1 MSSIAIV
8 KSIAGQVFALSP
20 DGGRRLLVEGD
31 RLFTGDQVMTGQE
44 GMLSLELNDGRIL
57 DLGRESQ
64 WTVVDDASPALAAA
78 DAALSVNQLQQAISA
93 GVDPTTALEATA
105 AGAGGAAAGAGGAA
119 GGGHSFVMLDAT
131 AQQVDPTV
139 GYPTAGLGFA
149 ATGIEDQVGLADNN
163 TPQATINTPID
174 INTPPVALS
183 ATIST
188 DENAVLSNQVPP
200 ATDIDG
206 TVDTNG
212 YTLVSGPGTNN
223 GSLVF
228 NPDGSYTF
236 TPGSDFDALADGES
250 RDVTFTY
257 TATDNDGAVSAPATI
272 TITVTGSNDAP
283 TTNDTAVTGDEDG
296 IITIA
301 LTGSDVDGSVTGF
314 VISNV
319 PANGT
324 LYLDAAGTQPI
335 SAGSTVN
342 TNTVYFK
349 PTLDWS
355 GNTSFLYA
363 AVDDTGAIDTTPATA
378 TISVNPISD
387 TPTLAA
393 VAANGNEDSPIAL
406 NISAA
411 STDTDGSE
419 TLSIRLDGIPAGA
432 VLSNTAGDILTISG
446 GSIVLTPDQLTGLAI
461 TPPANSHVD
470 FNLTVTAIAV
480 DGSAAPA
487 STSTTLAVTVNPVAD
502 LTAGDDSAITDEDV
516 SIINASVAGNDS
528 TTSGGSLTYALAT
541 GVSHGTLSFN
551 ANGSYSYTPTGD
563 YSGADSFTYTVTDA
577 ASGESL
583 TQTVNLTVNPISDTP
598 TLAAAAANGNEDSP
612 IALNISAASTD
623 TDGSETLSIRLDGI
637 PAGAVLSNTAG
648 DALTISGGSIVLS
661 PDQLAGLAI
670 TPPAN
675 SHVDFN
681 LTVTAIAVDGSAA
694 PASTSTTLA
703 VTVNP
708 VADLTAGDDSAVTDE
723 DVSIINASVAGND
736 STTSGGSL
744 TFALATDVSNG
755 TLNFNI
761 DGSYSYTPN
770 HNYNGPDSFT
780 YTVTDAA
787 SGESLTQTVSLT
799 VNPINDAPVAVLD
812 NVRVG
817 EDDPDQTG
825 YTDGLAST
833 TIIGGNVL
841 SNDYDIDSSSIN
853 VTGVALGTQTSANGN
868 VSSSVAGTYGSVIIN
883 ADGSYTYT
891 LDNSKPAVQALAFK
905 QHVIDTF
912 TYTITD
918 SEGATSSTTLNIY
931 VNGKNDAPII
941 TIDGPDRASANL
953 SETNSGLTSSGTL
966 SIYDADTLD
975 TVSVSQAPAF
985 SVDGTYSGPRP
996 NDAALKAMFSVS
1008 GGEPS
1013 TTQQGNPHGINW
1025 SFNSGSE
1032 AFNFL
1037 PAGQTLVL
1045 HYTIRATD
1053 SSGTIG
1059 NSVDQPVTI
1068 TITGSNDAAVIAG
1081 TTTGVV
1087 VEDSLINTISGTLT
1101 ATDVDNSNNV
1111 FQAISTPTTSINGYG
1126 TFTVTADGVWT
1137 YSLDNSNT
1145 TVNGLNTIDSLS
1157 DTFVV
1162 RSADG
1167 TEQTITVAINGNN
1180 DAPITTPVTL
1190 SAIAEDSGVR
1200 LITQA
1205 ELLANASDVDSPS
1218 LSASNLTIASGK
1230 GSLINNGDG
1239 TWNYTPAA
1247 DDDTEV
1253 TFSYQVTDGSLSVNA
1268 SASLDITPV
1277 NDASAP
1283 TLILSTKG
1291 QWTFNEAVGSTT
1303 TVNGSTDQG
1312 GKLNDSDSAGGS
1324 QLPVFLTAS
1333 RNATSGN
1340 TINFTD
1346 NGDRVDL
1353 SPDITQALLGTS
1365 SLAFWVNTTQKGGVN
1380 GAGNS
1385 WDLPS
1390 VIGSEQNGG
1399 GNDIQWGAINNA
1411 GKIGFGLGNTGGVYS
1426 TTTVSDGNWHHITIT
1441 RDASSK
1447 LVQIFVDGKLEAQGS
1462 PNDTA
1467 FTGTLN
1473 RLTSLGATNIFA
1485 NDASGS
1491 DLTDKNY
1498 FKGQLDDLRIYNHVL
1513 TSDQVAAI
1521 RSVESGF
1528 HDTAIANDGNV
1539 MSLALTPG
1547 NYTSLAV
1554 TGLVAGMLITDGNG
1568 HSHPVTAAN
1577 QDQSFDLTGWNLGN
1591 LQLSNAGSASTTLV
1605 FTATNTVHGDS
1616 ASTQQ
1621 YLTIANGT
1629 SQLSQLG
1636 SGDDSVTGTSAA
1648 DLLRGGDGNDTL
1660 NGGAGADRLEGGNGD
1675 DILNGDAG
1683 NDILIGD
1690 AGNDILFGGEGN
1702 DILNGGSGDDILRG
1716 GSGNDTLIGGSGADT
1731 FIWKSGDLGHDTIT
1745 DFNASEG
1752 DRIDLRDLLQGETD
1766 ATMSNFLQIDTA
1778 SNSLLISSTGQ
1789 LNVGSGT
1796 IASHA
1801 DVTIKLDGFDFSSTS
1816 INSLIAG
1823 SDPTIKVDHS

>member
-20 DGGRRLLVEGD
+20 DGVRRLLIEGD

-44 GMLSLELNDGRIL
+44 GMLSLELSDGRTL

-64 WTVVDDASPALAAA
+64 WTVVDDASPELAAA

-119 GGGHSFVMLDAT
+119 GGGHSFVLLDAT
-131 AQQVDPTV
+131 AEQLNANV
-139 GYPTAGLGFA
+139 GYDTHGLAFA
-149 ATGIEDQVGLADNN
+149 ADERQEQRGQTNQAADTTEA
-163 TPQATINTPID
+163 TPAPINTAPIANAD
-174 INTPPVALS
+174 SFTATEDTP
-183 ATIST
+183 
-188 DENAVLSNQVPP
+188 
-200 ATDIDG
+200 
-206 TVDTNG
+206 
-212 YTLVSGPGTNN
+212 
-223 GSLVF
+223 
-228 NPDGSYTF
+228 
-236 TPGSDFDALADGES
+236 
-250 RDVTFTY
+250 VTFT
-257 TATDNDGAVSAPATI
+257 AAQLLGND
-272 TITVTGSNDAP
+272 
-283 TTNDTAVTGDEDG
+283 
-296 IITIA
+296 
-301 LTGSDVDGSVTGF
+301 SDVDGDTLTINSVTSG
-314 VISNV
+314 VGGTAVLN
-319 PANGT
+319 PNGT
-324 LYLDAAGTQPI
+324 VT
-335 SAGSTVN
+335 
-342 TNTVYFK
+342 F
-349 PTLDWS
+349 
-355 GNTSFLYA
+355 
-363 AVDDTGAIDTTPATA
+363 TP
-378 TISVNPISD
+378 
-387 TPTLAA
+387 
-393 VAANGNEDSPIAL
+393 
-406 NISAA
+406 
-411 STDTDGSE
+411 
-419 TLSIRLDGIPAGA
+419 
-432 VLSNTAGDILTISG
+432 
-446 GSIVLTPDQLTGLAI
+446 
-461 TPPANSHVD
+461 
-470 FNLTVTAIAV
+470 
-480 DGSAAPA
+480 
-487 STSTTLAVTVNPVAD
+487 
-502 LTAGDDSAITDEDV
+502 
-516 SIINASVAGNDS
+516 
-528 TTSGGSLTYALAT
+528 
-541 GVSHGTLSFN
+541 N
-551 ANGSYSYTPTGD
+551 ANFNGT
-563 YSGADSFTYTVTDA
+563 ADFTYTVTD
-577 ASGESL
+577 GQL
-583 TQTVNLTVNPISDTP
+583 TSNVATVTVTVDPVNDAPIANADSFTATEDTP
-598 TLAAAAANGNEDSP
+598 VTFTAA
-612 IALNISAASTD
+612 
-623 TDGSETLSIRLDGI
+623 
-637 PAGAVLSNTAG
+637 
-648 DALTISGGSIVLS
+648 
-661 PDQLAGLAI
+661 QLL
-670 TPPAN
+670 
-675 SHVDFN
+675 
-681 LTVTAIAVDGSAA
+681 
-694 PASTSTTLA
+694 
-703 VTVNP
+703 
-708 VADLTAGDDSAVTDE
+708 
-723 DVSIINASVAGND
+723 GND
-736 STTSGGSL
+736 SDVDGDTLTINSVTSGVGGTAVL
-744 TFALATDVSNG
+744 NPNG
-755 TLNFNI
+755 TVTFTPNANFNGTA
-761 DGSYSYTPN
+761 D
-770 HNYNGPDSFT
+770 FT
-780 YTVTDAA
+780 YTVTD
-787 SGESLTQTVSLT
+787 GQLTSNVATVT
-799 VNPINDAPVAVLD
+799 VTVDPVNDAPVAVAD

-817 EDDPDQTG
+817 EDDPDQAG

-853 VTGVALGTQTSANGN
+853 VTGVAVGTQSNVSGN

-931 VNGKNDAPII
+931 VNGKNDAPVI
-941 TIDGPDRASANL
+941 TIDGPDSASANL
-953 SETNSGLTSSGTL
+953 TETNSGLTSSGTL
-966 SIYDADTLD
+966 SIYDADTVD
-975 TVSVSQAPAF
+975 TVKVSQAPAF

-996 NDAALKAMFSVS
+996 SDAALKAMLSVS

-1025 SFNSGSE
+1025 SFNSGAE

-1059 NSVDQPVTI
+1059 NSVDQPITI

-1087 VEDSLINTISGTLT
+1087 VEDSLINTVSGTLT
-1101 ATDVDNSNNV
+1101 ATDVDNSNNI
-1111 FQAISTPTTSINGYG
+1111 FQAISTPTSSINGYG
-1126 TFTVTADGVWT
+1126 TFTVTANGVWT
-1137 YSLDNSNT
+1137 YSLDNSNKA
-1145 TVNGLNTIDSLS
+1145 VNALNNTDSLS
-1157 DTFVV
+1157 DTFIV

-1180 DAPITTPVTL
+1180 DAPTTTSLTL
-1190 SAIAEDSGVR
+1190 NAIAEDSGVR

-1218 LSASNLTIASGK
+1218 LTATNLTIASGN
-1230 GSLINNGDG
+1230 GSLIDNGNG
-1239 TWNYTPAA
+1239 TWSFTPAA
-1247 DDDTEV
+1247 NDDSGV
-1253 TFSYQVTDGSLSVNA
+1253 TFSYKVTDGSLSVNG

-1283 TLILSTKG
+1283 TLMLSTKG
-1291 QWTFNEAVGSTT
+1291 QWTFNDAMGSTT
-1303 TVNGSTDQG
+1303 TVNGSTGQS
-1312 GKLNDSDSAGGS
+1312 GKLNDNDSADGS
-1324 QLPVFLTAS
+1324 QLPGFLAAS

-1441 RDASSK
+1441 RDAGSK
-1447 LVQIFVDGKLEAQGS
+1447 LVQIFVDGKLEAQGN

-1473 RLTSLGATNIFA
+1473 RLTSLGANNIFA

-1528 HDTAIANDGNV
+1528 HNTAIANDGNV

-1554 TGLVAGMLITDGNG
+1554 TGLVAGMFITDGNG
-1568 HSHPVTAAN
+1568 HSHTAVN
-1577 QDQSFDLTGWNLGN
+1577 PDQSIDLTGWTLGN

-1629 SQLSQLG
+1629 SQLSQFG
-1636 SGDDSVTGTSAA
+1636 ASNDTVTGTAAA
-1648 DLLRGGDGNDTL
+1648 DLLRGDDGNDTL
-1660 NGGAGADRLEGGNGD
+1660 NGGAGADRLEGGNGN

-1690 AGNDILFGGEGN
+1690 AGNDLLFGGEGN
-1702 DILNGGSGDDILRG
+1702 DILNGGSGLDTLRG
-1716 GSGNDTLIGGSGADT
+1716 GLGNDTLTGGSGADS
-1731 FIWKSGDLGHDTIT
+1731 FIWKSGDLGHDIIT

-1789 LNVGSGT
+1789 LNVAGGT

-1801 DVTIKLDGFDFSSTS
+1801 DVTIKLDNFDFSSTS